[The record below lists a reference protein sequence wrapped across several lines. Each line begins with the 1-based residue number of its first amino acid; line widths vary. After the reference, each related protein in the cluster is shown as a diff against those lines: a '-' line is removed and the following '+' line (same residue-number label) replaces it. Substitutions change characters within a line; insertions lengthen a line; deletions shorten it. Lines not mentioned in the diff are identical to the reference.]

1 MLCIL
6 VTYYCITELVHIF
19 PVLDSLLTGLYDNQT
34 EWAKLRIKELDAM
47 TDTIA
52 AQIEKTALTKQLEM
66 FSQKL
71 HPTTAALPATSAPTV
86 AQQVQV
92 QPRPSFMRGGL
103 PRLHPQSTANSN
115 AGSYKTTA
123 RGSNSGS
130 FDV

>member
-1 MLCIL
+1 LSL
-6 VTYYCITELVHIF
+6 RRTELVHVF

-71 HPTTAALPATSAPTV
+71 HPPATTAQLTASASIV
-86 AQQVQV
+86 VQQVQV
-92 QPRPSFMRGGL
+92 LPRTSIMRGGL
-103 PRLHPQSTANSN
+103 PRLHPQSTVNSGN
-115 AGSYKTTA
+115 THNTA
-123 RGSNSGS
+123 RAPGSASGS